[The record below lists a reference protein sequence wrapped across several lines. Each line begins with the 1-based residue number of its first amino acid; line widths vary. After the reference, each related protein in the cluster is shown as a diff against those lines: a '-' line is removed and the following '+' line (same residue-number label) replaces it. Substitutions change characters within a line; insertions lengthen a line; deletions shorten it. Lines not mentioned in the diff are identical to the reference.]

1 MILVVILLLIVCL
14 IAGWNNRPR
23 KIEDS
28 SSLLNEQESDSGMF
42 I

>member
-23 KIEDS
+23 KIEKS
-28 SSLLNEQESDSGMF
+28 SFDNEQDSGMF

>member
-1 MILVVILLLIVCL
+1 MIIIVALLIVCL
-14 IAGWNNRPR
+14 VVGWNNRPR

-28 SSLLNEQESDSGMF
+28 SSFLNEQESDSGMF

>member
-1 MILVVILLLIVCL
+1 MIIAVALLLIMCL

-23 KIEDS
+23 KIEKS
-28 SSLLNEQESDSGMF
+28 SFDNEQDSGMF